1 MSSKDAFV
9 AAVPEDDFLIKNPD
23 NPSHL
28 MVIKPVAGTVRVE
41 RNGVELAVSAD
52 AVRVMEI
59 GRSVYDPMVYLPEA
73 DLTMALEKIDKSSHC
88 PLKGDTEYF
97 DINAEDGPINN
108 AAWSYHTTIEIA
120 DALRGYVGF
129 DTRLIEVQEL
139 TVTTSG

>member
-88 PLKGDTEYF
+88 PLKGDAYYLAHEGEEVAWGYHPLPFAKILEGHVAFWPNKVRLTEG
-97 DINAEDGPINN
+97 D
-108 AAWSYHTTIEIA
+108 
-120 DALRGYVGF
+120 
-129 DTRLIEVQEL
+129 
-139 TVTTSG
+139 